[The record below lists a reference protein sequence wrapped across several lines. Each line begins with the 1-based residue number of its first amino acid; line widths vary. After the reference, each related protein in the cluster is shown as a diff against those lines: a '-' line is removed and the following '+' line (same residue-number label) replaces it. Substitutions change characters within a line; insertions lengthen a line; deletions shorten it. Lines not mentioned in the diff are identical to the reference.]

1 MRSVR
6 IIGRAARNVRPRPL
20 DRLAWL
26 IVPDQPPDDL
36 SDQEA
41 PSTTE

>member
-6 IIGRAARNVRPRPL
+6 IIGRAARNERPRPL
-20 DRLAWL
+20 DRLPWL

-36 SDQEA
+36 SGQQA